1 MEIKNLFDPEVKQQ
15 IINRIKKLNPV
26 TQQLWGKMNVSQML
40 AHLQMQIEVAYGTRI
55 VKGNLLMKLMVPL
68 FKKSL
73 YNEKPWKSG
82 LPTDKSFI
90 TTGESK
96 DFETEKIKLLGLV
109 EKFSE
114 SSIRDTP
121 HPIFGK
127 MTKEQWS
134 NATWKHLDHHLRQF
148 GV

>member
-1 MEIKNLFDPEVKQQ
+1 MEIKNLFDNLVKEEL
-15 IINRIKKLNPV
+15 IERINRLTPETERK
-26 TQQLWGKMNVSQML
+26 WGKMNVAQML

-96 DFETEKIKLLGLV
+96 DFETEKNKLLGLV
-109 EKFSE
+109 EKISE
-114 SSIRDTP
+114 TAIRDTP

-134 NATWKHLDHHLRQF
+134 NATWKHLDHHLKQF

>member
-1 MEIKNLFDPEVKQQ
+1 MEIKNLFNTEVKDQILERINKLTPESQQ
-15 IINRIKKLNPV
+15 K
-26 TQQLWGKMNVSQML
+26 WGKMNVAQMM
-40 AHLQMQIEVAYGTRI
+40 AHLQLPIEVAYGTRI
-55 VKGNLLMKLMVPL
+55 VKGNWFIKLLVPL

-73 YNEKPWKSG
+73 YNEKPWKNG

-90 TTGESK
+90 MTGETK
-96 DFETEKIKLLGLV
+96 DFETEKSKLLELV